1 MSPDAEYWASAA
13 GRGGLSLSARVQTVS
28 IHHLPLSV
36 TEGPRS
42 TWTRQRSMI
51 EPLARWSSYSALRAD
66 QSSSGSFGFRASR
79 VWPSDWILT
88 LIRLLMDLRE
98 RKEIWLSALADLK
111 PGNGVC
117 LPFERLVSFSIVE
130 RVDEQAELFLG
141 TDSER
146 TELGFGW

>member
-1 MSPDAEYWASAA
+1 
-13 GRGGLSLSARVQTVS
+13 
-28 IHHLPLSV
+28 
-36 TEGPRS
+36 
-42 TWTRQRSMI
+42 
-51 EPLARWSSYSALRAD
+51 
-66 QSSSGSFGFRASR
+66 
-79 VWPSDWILT
+79 
-88 LIRLLMDLRE
+88 MDLRE